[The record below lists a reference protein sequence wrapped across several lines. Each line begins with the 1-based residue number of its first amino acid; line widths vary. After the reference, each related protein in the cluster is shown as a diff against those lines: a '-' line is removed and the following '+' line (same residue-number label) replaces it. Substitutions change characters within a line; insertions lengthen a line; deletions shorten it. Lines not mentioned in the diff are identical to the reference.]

1 MSCTWEE
8 AVAAARFSSH
18 AWDQSDK
25 FVSVY
30 LNLPAAV
37 TAGEAAAD
45 ASTVPVPT
53 VSTLFEERRFAVLV
67 GGAAASPMAMLI
79 PNLCKAIVPAKCK
92 VRVKPARLVV
102 KLRKDVAGDTWSD
115 LTDAVD
121 VKEAAR
127 KKRVATRLKDA
138 STQELLADMYAHA
151 SDEDRKGL
159 MEAAAE
165 GMKKREAKK
174 AGK

>member
-1 MSCTWEE
+1 METCSWE
-8 AVAAARFSSH
+8 AAAAAPRFASH

-30 LNLPAAV
+30 LDLP
-37 TAGEAAAD
+37 AAAD
-45 ASTVPVPT
+45 AADAAAPPT
-53 VSTLFEERRFAVLV
+53 VGTLFEARRFAVRV
-67 GGAAASPMAMLI
+67 GGAAAPPMAMLI

-92 VRVKPARLVV
+92 VRVKPTRLVV
-102 KLRKDVAGDTWSD
+102 KLRKEAAGETWSD

-159 MEAAAE
+159 MEAAAA
-165 GMKKREAKK
+165 GMKKREAQK
-174 AGK
+174 ADK